1 MGKNKNKNKNND
13 DKMILKNPDDL
24 QEYAHVLRAL
34 GNKRF
39 EVYCFDG
46 KKRLAHVRGSLRKT
60 MVKVDN
66 IVLVSLRDF
75 QDNKCDIL
83 HIYNPKDVEYLKNKN
98 EITISKNENEDVF
111 EFDYKDE
118 DEDEINIDEI

>member
-1 MGKNKNKNKNND
+1 MVKNKKNIDNKT
-13 DKMILKNPDDL
+13 IFKNPDDL
-24 QEYAHVLRAL
+24 QEYAIVLRAL

-39 EVYCFDG
+39 DIYCFDG
-46 KKRLAHVRGSLRKT
+46 KKRLAHVCGRLRKT

-83 HIYNPKDVEYLKNKN
+83 HIYNPKDVEYLKSIN
-98 EITISKNENEDVF
+98 EITINKDEKQDVF
-111 EFDYKDE
+111 EFDYDDDE
-118 DEDEINIDEI
+118 VNLDDI